1 MLFGL
6 LYFPGAAL
14 STEKIEFYSESEE
27 KIFRNINFYLSLLK
41 GHDAS
46 CSEEKVARTDSSLR
60 ECSASTS

>member
-27 KIFRNINFYLSLLK
+27 KTFEILIFISLFSK
-41 GHDAS
+41 DTKSAS
-46 CSEEKVARTDSSLR
+46 SEEKVARTDSSLR